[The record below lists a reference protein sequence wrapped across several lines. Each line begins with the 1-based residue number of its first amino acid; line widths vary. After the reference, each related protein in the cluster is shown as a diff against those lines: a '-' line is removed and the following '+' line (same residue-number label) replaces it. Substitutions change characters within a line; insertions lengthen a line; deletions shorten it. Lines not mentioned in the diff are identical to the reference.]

1 MEDRLMAKPRNPAAD
16 YALYLVVRLFICIIQ
31 AVPLGAALA
40 FADALAWLAYRF
52 DHRHR
57 QVAEDNIAH
66 AFPGISAPEID
77 RRVWAVFRH
86 FCRLVIEITF
96 LPRKMHT
103 ANWPKYVEMRDPRR
117 FVDRLTSRRPLLLL
131 TGHFGNWEMGGWVL
145 GLLGFRTWAVARL
158 LDNPHLNAFLGRF
171 RRGTGQEIISKGGGF
186 ERMKTI
192 LGAGG
197 IIATLADQD
206 AGQKGLFVDYFGR
219 PASTHKGVVLLA
231 LEHQVPMVV
240 LGVRQNGKPL
250 DYQIVISDVIMPEE
264 YEGRPN
270 AVHEVT
276 QRFTTALEQVV
287 RTAPGQYFWL
297 HRRWKHQPNEKP
309 AKQAA

>member
-16 YALYLVVRLFICIIQ
+16 YAIYLTVRLFICVIQ
-31 AVPLGAALA
+31 ALPLAAALA
-40 FADALAWLAYRF
+40 FADGLAWLAYRL

-57 QVAEDNIAH
+57 KVAADNIGH
-66 AFPGISAPEID
+66 AFPGLSATAID
-77 RRVWAVFRH
+77 RRVRAVFRH

-103 ANWPKYVEMRDPRR
+103 ANWPKYVEMTDPRR
-117 FVDRLTSRRPLLLL
+117 FVDRLLSRRPVLLL
-131 TGHFGNWEMGGWVL
+131 TGHFGNWEMGGWTL
-145 GLLGFRTWAVARL
+145 GLLGFRSYAVART

-192 LGAGG
+192 LAAGG

-206 AGQKGLFVDYFGR
+206 AGQKGLFVDFFGR

-240 LGVRQNGKPL
+240 LGVRQNGRPL
-250 DYQIVISDVIMPEE
+250 DYQIVIGDVIMPED
-264 YEGRPN
+264 YEGRPDP
-270 AVHEVT
+270 VREMT
-276 QRFTTALEQVV
+276 QRFTTALEQII

-297 HRRWKHQPNEKP
+297 HRRWKHEPKAKE